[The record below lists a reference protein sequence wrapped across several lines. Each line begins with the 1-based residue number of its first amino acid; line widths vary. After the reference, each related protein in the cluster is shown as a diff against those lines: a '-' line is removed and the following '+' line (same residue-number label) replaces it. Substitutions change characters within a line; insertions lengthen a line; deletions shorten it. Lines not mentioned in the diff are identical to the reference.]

1 MIIIASIVELSD
13 PYASE
18 IIASMVK
25 TSLNSN
31 GSNGAEII
39 MITSIV
45 ELKEVR
51 MDLKWR
57 NC

>member
-51 MDLKWR
+51 MDLK
-57 NC
+57 